1 MINFNSWFLLLLYF
15 NSISSCTRLS
25 SFKVH
30 LSLPQFVRSLMS
42 VLSKIKFR
50 IKIKIEIFFRYWS
63 FVRIIFLQLFSSSPS
78 ETIPLNFEPNLGSVR
93 RWKMAFQ
100 DKDRF
105 QSNGFQNSKGKLN
118 NLESW
123 CVIQTIEHVSKFL
136 LLSELASSVLIV
148 FVLQS
153 FRKDGFKRVQDAV
166 GAYHNKWKTFFFLIN
181 NF

>member
-1 MINFNSWFLLLLYF
+1 MQFILFSSVIHIDKKWVPMIIYNSWFLLLLYF

-30 LSLPQFVRSLMS
+30 LSLPQFVHSLIS

-63 FVRIIFLQLFSSSPS
+63 FVRIIFLQLFSSPS
-78 ETIPLNFEPNLGSVR
+78 KTIPSNFEPNLGSVR

-105 QSNGFQNSKGKLN
+105 QTNGFQNNKGKLN
-118 NLESW
+118 NLDGALFERSNM
-123 CVIQTIEHVSKFL
+123 S
-136 LLSELASSVLIV
+136 
-148 FVLQS
+148 QS
-153 FRKDGFKRVQDAV
+153 FCCFRNWLPLF
-166 GAYHNKWKTFFFLIN
+166 
-181 NF
+181 

>member
-63 FVRIIFLQLFSSSPS
+63 FVRIIFLQLFSSPS
-78 ETIPLNFEPNLGSVR
+78 KTIPSNFEPNLGSVR
-93 RWKMAFQ
+93 RWKIKIDFKVMVFKITKENSIILMERYS
-100 DKDRF
+100 KDRTCLKVF
-105 QSNGFQNSKGKLN
+105 AAFGTGFQCFNSFCFTIFQERWIQACSGC
-118 NLESW
+118 SW
-123 CVIQTIEHVSKFL
+123 SLPQ
-136 LLSELASSVLIV
+136 
-148 FVLQS
+148 
-153 FRKDGFKRVQDAV
+153 
-166 GAYHNKWKTFFFLIN
+166 
-181 NF
+181 